1 MNQGTVRVR
10 ITNRQSP
17 YLGLTGNVKPQDW
30 KADTYWVD
38 VNLGFQQMMVSRQF
52 LTEA

>member
-17 YLGLTGNVKPQDW
+17 YIGLTGNVKLQDW

-38 VNLGFQQMMVSRQF
+38 VNLGFQQILTSRVF